1 MESKML
7 VYSQKDVQAVM
18 DYINGLVFKGVA
30 EARKLSTMATI
41 LESGKSLESYLKPQK
56 GSDKSGTT
64 EQDGQ
69 GGENAV

>member
-7 VYSQKDVQAVM
+7 VYNQKDVQAVM

-41 LESGKSLESYLKPQK
+41 LESGKPLVDYLNVK
-56 GSDKSGTT
+56 GSDKDGTT
-64 EQDGQ
+64 E
-69 GGENAV
+69 

>member
-41 LESGKSLESYLKPQK
+41 LESGKSLESYLKQK
-56 GSDKSGTT
+56 GSGKNGTT
-64 EQDGQ
+64 EQDEQ
-69 GGENAV
+69 GSENAV

>member
-7 VYSQKDVQAVM
+7 VYSQKDVQAVT

-41 LESGKSLESYLKPQK
+41 LESGKPLEDYLNVK
-56 GSDKSGTT
+56 GSGKNGTT

-69 GGENAV
+69 GGDSAD

>member
-7 VYSQKDVQAVM
+7 VYSQKDVQVVM
-18 DYINGLVFKGVA
+18 DYINGLVFKGVD

-41 LESGKSLESYLKPQK
+41 LESGKPLEDYLNVK
-56 GSDKSGTT
+56 GSGKNGTT

-69 GGENAV
+69 GGDSAD

>member
-41 LESGKSLESYLKPQK
+41 LESGKSLESYLKQK
-56 GSDKSGTT
+56 GSGKSGTT
-64 EQDGQ
+64 EQDEQ
-69 GGENAV
+69 GSENAV

>member
-41 LESGKSLESYLKPQK
+41 LESGKPLVDYLNAK
-56 GSDKSGTT
+56 GSDKDGTT
-64 EQDGQ
+64 EQDEQ
-69 GGENAV
+69 GGDSAD